1 MEKDQ
6 IFILEE
12 RGLLSITG
20 SDTKDFLQNIL
31 SNDITKVDNANSIFS
46 AILTP
51 QGKCLYEFFVIKSKD
66 GYLLECDLALVLEI
80 VSHLTKYKLRSK
92 IEINDLSKEYF
103 VGVISREKFGEIQK
117 IESSKDKTIIH
128 KNNRIFLD
136 PRSEN
141 LGARVLSTLQNL
153 HLTIKNLSL
162 KIANNKLY
170 LDLAFKQGVPVEGV
184 SNLKDKIFAL
194 EANFEEL
201 NAIDFK
207 KGCYVGQENTAR
219 MKLKNKIRKR
229 LLPIYSEKEL
239 RVLDEV
245 TFDGKVV
252 GKVLIV
258 KPRTFAVI
266 KLLDP
271 DFNIFKDKDLY
282 VEKTKVKISKNPIKP

>member
-31 SNDITKVDNANSIFS
+31 SNDITKVNNANSIFS

-136 PRSEN
+136 SRSAN